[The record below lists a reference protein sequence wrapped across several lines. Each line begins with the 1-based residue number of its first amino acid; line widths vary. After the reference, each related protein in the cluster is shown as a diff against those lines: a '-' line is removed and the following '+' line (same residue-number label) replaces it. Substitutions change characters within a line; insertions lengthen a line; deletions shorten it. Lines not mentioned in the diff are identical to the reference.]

1 MDPKQCTTAHI
12 QIYKV
17 RGLQSVILYT
27 LSYQVL
33 LIIDGNRIIVPQG
46 NLKIYYETMLF
57 LTIQAET
64 AAETNRILN
73 AATQPKK
80 TKKKKKKVIVHKKSA
95 KRQTPVNFHK
105 TPGHYRLNLAEIPF
119 VAGTVS
125 HFNYHFGERGTP
137 IVIFVYIC
145 NAC

>member
-1 MDPKQCTTAHI
+1 
-12 QIYKV
+12 
-17 RGLQSVILYT
+17 
-27 LSYQVL
+27 
-33 LIIDGNRIIVPQG
+33 
-46 NLKIYYETMLF
+46 MLF
-57 LTIQAET
+57 QIIQAET

-73 AATQPKK
+73 AASQPKK

-125 HFNYHFGERGTP
+125 HFNFNFHFGEKGTP
-137 IVIFVYIC
+137 IVIYIC
-145 NAC
+145 LYL